1 MKKEKEVN
9 EEVEVGMH
17 VLDILLD
24 EENDEP
30 IVLFD
35 ENDKAIRFDQVAIIP
50 LEEKLFAILK
60 PIDPL
65 ADVAD
70 DEAIVFRIQ
79 EDEPVESQLVVET
92 DDPYLTPVPFRG
104 KENKPAYVYYVVEEI
119 AKIKNLSFEEV
130 EEATYNNA
138 LKVYKQYK

>member
-92 DDPYLTPVPFRG
+92 DEALAMRVFDEYYKLLDALD
-104 KENKPAYVYYVVEEI
+104 KEDNQ
-119 AKIKNLSFEEV
+119 
-130 EEATYNNA
+130 NNE
-138 LKVYKQYK
+138 